1 MVLSKDQQT
10 DTPLAR
16 LTERK
21 KKEESTQFTNNRN
34 ETGTSVCDRNVKDYS
49 ETVYNKNNSMPANQ
63 ATLMQWRRA

>member
-1 MVLSKDQQT
+1 M
-10 DTPLAR
+10 
-16 LTERK
+16 
-21 KKEESTQFTNNRN
+21 NNRN